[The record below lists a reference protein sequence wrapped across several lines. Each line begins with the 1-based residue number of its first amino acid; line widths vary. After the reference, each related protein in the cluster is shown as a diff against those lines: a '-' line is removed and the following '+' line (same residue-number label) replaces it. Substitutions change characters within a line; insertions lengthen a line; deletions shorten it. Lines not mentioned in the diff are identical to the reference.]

1 MGAEWGFGNKVI
13 VSHVVVAGRGP
24 ACDSSRYNLAT
35 WDISFSDTKG
45 RYCARLGTAASCRL
59 CPGVD
64 IASVRVGEDAVTEGS
79 RRRLRAHRRARRWRG
94 SC

>member
-1 MGAEWGFGNKVI
+1 MGTEWGFRNKVV

-24 ACDSSRYNLAT
+24 ACDSGRRNLAT
-35 WDISFSDTKG
+35 WDISFGDTKG
-45 RYCARLGTAASCRL
+45 RYCARLGAAASRGL

-64 IASVRVGEDAVTEGS
+64 IADVRVREDAVTEGS